1 MKNLVEYINEA
12 TNKDRM
18 FMGLTSRRTQEDFAF
33 KPGEKVFMIKYTT
46 HHYEAQLR
54 EVFEIAK
61 VGKNNV
67 KLNTTDNFYT
77 SKKFDKY
84 GICVEKNVSRDTVY
98 WVLYNAELS
107 HEEEIEQLLTRGSC
121 SWGFSAD
128 TKQANYNARL
138 QEMISEVTE

>member
-1 MKNLVEYINEA
+1 MKNLTEYIYEA
-12 TNKDRM
+12 INKDRM
-18 FMGLTSRRTQEDFAF
+18 FMGKTSPRTQEGFAF

-67 KLNTTDNFYT
+67 KLNTTDEFYT

-98 WVLYNAELS
+98 WVLYNAELA
-107 HEEEIEQLLTRGSC
+107 HEEEIEQLLTKGSC
-121 SWGFSAD
+121 SWGFNVD
-128 TKQANYNARL
+128 WRQKNFNVDL
-138 QEMISEVTE
+138 QEMISEITK